1 MCRGLL
7 GSFLAMRI
15 LVQMKIGKVLF
26 YVHGIYKFEEIENDP
41 NTTLVV
47 SPYAHN
53 NYGNKK
59 IIKIG
64 VKK

>member
-1 MCRGLL
+1 M

-15 LVQMKIGKVLF
+15 LVQMKTVKVLF

-41 NTTLVV
+41 DSTLVF

-64 VKK
+64 AKK

>member
-1 MCRGLL
+1 MNI
-7 GSFLAMRI
+7 S
-15 LVQMKIGKVLF
+15 KVLF
-26 YVHGIYKFEEIENDP
+26 YVHGIYKFEENENDP

-59 IIKIG
+59 IIKIWA
-64 VKK
+64 KK